1 MATRQEVLQAY
12 ASNPLAELSP
22 SEEAIDYWMGAGLDN
37 FDKIVREVRAANPA
51 LARQIDAQRGL
62 LGMGQTQG
70 ISSQAADDLVRNA
83 YANIG
88 RSGTGGEVFQ
98 IDPQGLN
105 YWKGELTSGRLS
117 ADQFPAVFNQAVTNY
132 LAERPTS
139 PYTTYVEQ
147 TQDNVVTGLTGTQAD
162 QLVRDAYAAIGRVGV
177 GSETNRIDPQGLAF
191 WTGQLMSGKLTP
203 ETFRPAFNQAVK
215 NYIAEKPTDRYT
227 KAIAPM
233 VNAGLLDN
241 TFSFTPSQTQN
252 LLGATSVYD
261 PFATRAPFGAG
272 RFGATVKPFIFS
284 RPTDQTIPTT
294 PSGPGILGASIG
306 TTDTIGLPNASSIP
320 IGLVGGSVV
329 PGMSNGIPIFD
340 FGVNQNPLLADI
352 QPR

>member
-12 ASNPLAELSP
+12 ANNPLAELNP
-22 SEEAIDYWMGAGLDN
+22 SEEAISYWMGAGLDN
-37 FDKIVREVRAANPA
+37 FDQIVRDVRQANPD

-62 LGMGQTQG
+62 LGMGQQQG
-70 ISSQAADDLVRNA
+70 ISTQAADELVRNA

-117 ADQFPAVFNQAVTNY
+117 ADQFPSVFNQAVTNY

-147 TQDNVVTGLTGTQAD
+147 TQDNVVSGLTGTQAD
-162 QLVRDAYAAIGRVGV
+162 QIVRDAYAAIGRVGV

-191 WTGQLMSGKLTP
+191 WTGQLMSGQLTP
-203 ETFRPAFNQAVK
+203 ETFRPAFNQAVR

-227 KAIAPM
+227 RAIEPM
-233 VNAGLLDN
+233 VNAGLLDSN
-241 TFSFTPSQTQN
+241 FSFTPSQAQT
-252 LLGATSVYD
+252 LIGATGVYD

-272 RFGATVKPFIFS
+272 RFGARVSPLMFTQPM
-284 RPTDQTIPTT
+284 PTNQTIPTT
-294 PSGPGILGASIG
+294 PVGQTILGVTG
-306 TTDTIGLPNASSIP
+306 QTDFSTQLPT
-320 IGLVGGSVV
+320 GLVGGTPITGVV
-329 PGMSNGIPIFD
+329 GGIPMFD
-340 FGVNQNPLLADI
+340 FGLGQNPLLADV
-352 QPR
+352 QAR